1 MKIRCLVCS
10 TLYLIPTSANLSLI
24 SKRFHSALYI
34 IIFFLYLRLFF
45 FVIIGNL
52 KQITTTTTARMW
64 QNKRSNGQNN
74 SVSNFC
80 TFLFRPLLN
89 NNVISRKNLRDMS
102 METTMT
108 TYHKEAIR
116 AII

>member
-1 MKIRCLVCS
+1 MPHASKAMPKQLSKV
-10 TLYLIPTSANLSLI
+10 AN
-24 SKRFHSALYI
+24 KTT
-34 IIFFLYLRLFF
+34 
-45 FVIIGNL
+45 IGDL
-52 KQITTTTTARMW
+52 WQTMTATATRTW

-116 AII
+116 AVI